1 MPNHVRVRF
10 APSPTGPLH
19 VGGLRAALYNYLHAK
34 KNNGS
39 FVLRVEDTDKKREIK
54 GSYEYIE
61 ESLRWCGL
69 QPDESPLL
77 GGNYG
82 PYKQSERKSFYK
94 KYIDVLIKNGSAYYA
109 FDKADELEEHRKN
122 HEKKG
127 KTFIYNA
134 HNRLK
139 LRNSLSLDKEK
150 VNELLKNGNY
160 VVRFKMPD
168 EKTIFCNDEIRGKIS
183 VSSRELDDKVL
194 FKSDKMPTYHFAN
207 VVDDY
212 MMKITHVIRG
222 EEWLPSLPLHLLL
235 YKSFGWEPPSYAHI
249 PLILKP
255 AGKGKLSKRDG
266 EKFGFPVYPIK
277 WKDAVN
283 VRREAA
289 FEKGLPYGEEA
300 KDKIYPGFREFGIL
314 PEALINYLALLG
326 WSKQDNKEVYCL
338 SDLVGSFEIK
348 SIGKSGAKFDFEK
361 LIWLNSQHIQKMSSE
376 EVVKRVSL
384 LNPNSKFNVTKK
396 VVDLIKPRLERLADI
411 DVEFSYLFESQ
422 KRDPALEKKLLNNDA
437 KTFLKDYCDVLEK
450 NFENASQLK
459 EDLGRCSKIGF
470 GKSMGAVRL
479 CLVGKLAGP
488 DLFEL
493 MLFLGKKEVLKRI
506 GSAVV

>member
-1 MPNHVRVRF
+1 MSESVRVRF

-34 KNNGS
+34 KNNGT
-39 FVLRVEDTDKKREIK
+39 FILRVEDTDQKREVG

-69 QPDESPLL
+69 IPDESPSK
-77 GGNYG
+77 GCGFG
-82 PYKQSERKSFYK
+82 PYKQSQRKNIYK
-94 KYIDVLIKNGSAYYA
+94 KHIEVLVEKGAAYYA
-109 FDKADELEEHRKN
+109 FDKAEDLDMHRKN

-139 LRNSLSLDKEK
+139 LVNSLSLDKKSVEK
-150 VNELLKNGNY
+150 LLKTAPY

-168 EKTIFCNDEIRGKIS
+168 EEMVVFKDEIRGKIE

-207 VVDDY
+207 VVDDH

-222 EEWLPSLPLHLLL
+222 EEWLPSLPLHVLL
-235 YKSFGWEPPSYAHI
+235 YESFGWEPPVFAHI

-255 AGKGKLSKRDG
+255 TGKGKLSKRDG
-266 EKFGFPVYPIK
+266 EKFGHPVFPLEWING
-277 WKDAVN
+277 D
-283 VRREAA
+283 
-289 FEKGLPYGEEA
+289 EKHL
-300 KDKIYPGFREFGIL
+300 GFKEFGIL
-314 PEALINYLALLG
+314 PEALINYMALLG
-326 WSKQDNKEVYCL
+326 WSKEDNKEIYSL
-338 SDLVGSFEIK
+338 ADLLGSFEIK

-361 LIWLNSQHIQKMSSE
+361 LLWLNSQHIQKMSSE
-376 EVVKRVSL
+376 EIIKRLSSL
-384 LNPNSKFNVTKK
+384 NKGKKFNITKEAI
-396 VVDLIKPRLERLADI
+396 DLIKPRIERLADI
-411 DVEFSYLFESQ
+411 DFDFGYLFEPQ
-422 KRDPALEKKLLNNDA
+422 KIDPSLEAKILNDDSRVFLEDYSAMLAKRFESAL
-437 KTFLKDYCDVLEK
+437 
-450 NFENASQLK
+450 QLK
-459 EDLGRCSKIGF
+459 EDLGQCSNIGF
-470 GKSMGAVRL
+470 GKSMGAMRL

-493 MLFLGKKEVLKRI
+493 MMFLGKKEVLRRVQSVI
-506 GSAVV
+506 A